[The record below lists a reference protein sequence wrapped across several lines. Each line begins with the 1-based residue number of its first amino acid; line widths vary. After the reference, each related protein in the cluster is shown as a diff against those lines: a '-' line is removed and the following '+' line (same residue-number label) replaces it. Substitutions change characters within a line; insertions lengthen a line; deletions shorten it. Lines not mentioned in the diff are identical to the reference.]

1 MVPITANILQPLV
14 DAFESVLKFFHDTV
28 GASWGLSIILLT
40 IVVRAALLPLAVK
53 QFRSMQAMQRIA
65 PHLKELQ
72 KKYKDDKQRL
82 QQETMKF
89 YQEHKVNPFASC
101 LPLVAQLPVFLSLFY
116 MLRKDLRHDICPDIN
131 PPSVANPKPCGQ
143 TPESQF
149 WFIHDIT
156 DKATGTVLVV
166 LLVLYVGSQ
175 LVSSLLMM
183 TATADQNQK
192 IIMLVLPFLF
202 VGFVFGFPAGLIM
215 YWITTNIWTIGQ
227 QQFLRRV
234 VGRNAPPPPPLPS
247 ELASSGKGGGGSAVA
262 VEEPTGVA
270 GFLARLSGGGAS
282 AGGSGN
288 GSNGGGSSKS
298 SGSGSG
304 SGSGGS
310 GSEESRVTKAPPPPP
325 RSRKRKRSGRRR

>member
-14 DAFESVLKFFHDTV
+14 DVFESVLKFFHDSI

-131 PPSVANPKPCGQ
+131 PETVANPKPCGQ
-143 TPESQF
+143 TDASQF

-156 DKATGTVLVV
+156 DKATGTVLIV

-202 VGFVFGFPAGLIM
+202 VGFVFRFPAGLIM

-234 VGRNAPPPPPLPS
+234 IGRNAPPPPPLPS
-247 ELASSGKGGGGSAVA
+247 ELAGGGGGSSGKKDAD
-262 VEEPTGVA
+262 EEPATGVG
-270 GFLARLSGGGAS
+270 GFLARLSGGPAP
-282 AGGSGN
+282 ATGGSGA
-288 GSNGGGSSKS
+288 GSKGSSN
-298 SGSGSG
+298 GSGSG
-304 SGSGGS
+304 K
-310 GSEESRVTKAPPPPP
+310 EESRVTKAPPPPP
-325 RSRKRKRSGRRR
+325 KARKRKRSGRRR

>member
-14 DAFESVLKFFHDTV
+14 DVFESILQFFHDTV

-53 QFRSMQAMQRIA
+53 QFRSMQGLQRIA
-65 PHLKELQ
+65 PQLKELQ
-72 KKYKDDKQRL
+72 TKYKDDKQRL

-89 YQEHKVNPFASC
+89 YSENKVNPFASC
-101 LPLVAQLPVFLSLFY
+101 LPLLAQLPVFLSLFY
-116 MLRKDLRHDICPDIN
+116 MLRKDLRIDICPNIN
-131 PPSVANPKPCGQ
+131 PPGTANPVPCGS
-143 TPESQF
+143 TPASQF
-149 WFIHDIT
+149 WFIPDIT
-156 DKATGTVLVV
+156 DKATGWVLVV

-202 VGFVFGFPAGLIM
+202 VGFIYRFPAGLIL

-234 VGRNAPPPPPLPS
+234 IGKNQTPADLAAAGLPGTGGDGGKPS
-247 ELASSGKGGGGSAVA
+247 PASGSSGGLFARFAAGAAERAGQQQPATDEAENGTAAKASGPAKKESA
-262 VEEPTGVA
+262 
-270 GFLARLSGGGAS
+270 
-282 AGGSGN
+282 
-288 GSNGGGSSKS
+288 
-298 SGSGSG
+298 
-304 SGSGGS
+304 
-310 GSEESRVTKAPPPPP
+310 RVTKAPPPPP
-325 RSRKRKRSGRRR
+325 RQRKRKRSGRRR

>member
-14 DAFESVLKFFHDTV
+14 DVFESVLKFFHDSI

-53 QFRSMQAMQRIA
+53 QFRSMQALQRIA
-65 PHLKELQ
+65 PHLKVLQ
-72 KKYKDDKQRL
+72 EKYKDDKQRL

-116 MLRKDLRHDICPDIN
+116 MLRKDLRHDICPAIN
-131 PPSVANPKPCGQ
+131 PASVANPKPCGQ
-143 TPESQF
+143 TDASQF

-156 DKATGTVLVV
+156 DKATGTVLIV
-166 LLVLYVGSQ
+166 LMVLYVGTQ

-183 TATADQNQK
+183 TATADKNQK
-192 IIMLVLPFLF
+192 MIMLFLPFMF
-202 VGFVFGFPAGLIM
+202 VVFVFRFPAGLIL

-234 VGRNAPPPPPLPS
+234 IGQGQGPTTLP
-247 ELASSGKGGGGSAVA
+247 ELPDDAGKA
-262 VEEPTGVA
+262 PTGVA
-270 GFLARLSGGGAS
+270 GGLLARLSGQQPASGG
-282 AGGSGN
+282 GGSGN
-288 GSNGGGSSKS
+288 GKAAPAE
-298 SGSGSG
+298 
-304 SGSGGS
+304 
-310 GSEESRVTKAPPPPP
+310 SEKRVSKAPPPPP
-325 RSRKRKRSGRRR
+325 RARKKKRSGRRR

>member
-14 DAFESVLKFFHDTV
+14 DVFESILTFFHDSV

-53 QFRSMQAMQRIA
+53 QFRSMQSLQRIA
-65 PHLKELQ
+65 PHLKVLQ
-72 KKYKDDKQRL
+72 EKYKDDKQRL

-116 MLRKDLRHDICPDIN
+116 MLRKDLRLDICPDVN
-131 PPSVANPKPCGQ
+131 PAGTSNPVPCGS

-156 DKATGTVLVV
+156 DKATGGVLVV

-183 TATADQNQK
+183 TATADKNQK

-202 VGFVFGFPAGLIM
+202 VGFIFGFPAGLIL

-234 VGRNAPPPPPLPS
+234 IGSKQPEAPPLPDAGPAPAAA
-247 ELASSGKGGGGSAVA
+247 AS
-262 VEEPTGVA
+262 P
-270 GFLARLSGGGAS
+270 
-282 AGGSGN
+282 
-288 GSNGGGSSKS
+288 GGGSS
-298 SGSGSG
+298 
-304 SGSGGS
+304 SGGGGLFARLAAGAQGGATNGTS
-310 GSEESRVTKAPPPPP
+310 STPAEKETRVTKAPPPPP
-325 RSRKRKRSGRRR
+325 RQRKRKRSGRRR

>member
-14 DAFESVLKFFHDTV
+14 DVFESVLKFFHDSF

-53 QFRSMQAMQRIA
+53 QFRSMQALQRIA
-65 PHLKELQ
+65 PHLKVLQ
-72 KKYKDDKQRL
+72 EKYKDDKQRL

-131 PPSVANPKPCGQ
+131 PANVSNPKPCGQ
-143 TPESQF
+143 TDASQF

-166 LLVLYVGSQ
+166 LLVLYVGTQ

-183 TATADQNQK
+183 TATADKNQK
-192 IIMLVLPFLF
+192 LIMLVLPFLF

-234 VGRNAPPPPPLPS
+234 IGHGTPATTLPELPGGAAGASTAP
-247 ELASSGKGGGGSAVA
+247 ATGGGL
-262 VEEPTGVA
+262 
-270 GFLARLSGGGAS
+270 LARLSGQASGAS
-282 AGGSGN
+282 AAPAAV
-288 GSNGGGSSKS
+288 K
-298 SGSGSG
+298 
-304 SGSGGS
+304 
-310 GSEESRVTKAPPPPP
+310 EETRVSKAPPPPP
-325 RSRKRKRSGRRR
+325 RNRKKKRSGRRR

>member
-14 DAFESVLKFFHDTV
+14 DVFESVLKFFHDTL
-28 GASWGLSIILLT
+28 GSSWGLSIILLT

-53 QFRSMQAMQRIA
+53 QFRSMQALQRIA
-65 PHLKELQ
+65 PHLKVLQ
-72 KKYKDDKQRL
+72 EKYKDDKQRL

-131 PPSVANPKPCGQ
+131 PPGVANPKPCGQ
-143 TPESQF
+143 TDASQF

-156 DKATGTVLVV
+156 DKATGSVLVV
-166 LLVLYVGSQ
+166 LLVLYVGTQ

-183 TATADQNQK
+183 TATADKNQRL
-192 IIMLVLPFLF
+192 IMLVLPFLF
-202 VGFVFGFPAGLIM
+202 VGFVFRFPAGLIM

-234 VGRNAPPPPPLPS
+234 IGRGTAVSTLP
-247 ELASSGKGGGGSAVA
+247 ELPGGAAGGTAGAATGGGL
-262 VEEPTGVA
+262 
-270 GFLARLSGGGAS
+270 LARLSGQAAGAS
-282 AGGSGN
+282 ASPAAV
-288 GSNGGGSSKS
+288 K
-298 SGSGSG
+298 
-304 SGSGGS
+304 
-310 GSEESRVTKAPPPPP
+310 EETRVSKAPPPPP
-325 RSRKRKRSGRRR
+325 RNRKKKRSGRRR

>member
-14 DAFESVLKFFHDTV
+14 DVFESVLKFFHDSV

-40 IVVRAALLPLAVK
+40 IVVRALLLPLAVK
-53 QFRSMQAMQRIA
+53 QFRSMQALQRIA
-65 PHLKELQ
+65 PHLKVLQ
-72 KKYKDDKQRL
+72 EKYKDDKQRL

-131 PPSVANPKPCGQ
+131 PETVSNPKPCGHSS
-143 TPESQF
+143 ESAF

-156 DKATGTVLVV
+156 DKATGSTLVI

-183 TATADQNQK
+183 TATADKNQK
-192 IIMLVLPFLF
+192 MIMLVLPFFF
-202 VGFVFGFPAGLIM
+202 VAFVFNFPAGLIM

-234 VGRNAPPPPPLPS
+234 IGRNAPEPPPLPES
-247 ELASSGKGGGGSAVA
+247 AGGGAGKAAPAGAAAAGGSGGGGL
-262 VEEPTGVA
+262 
-270 GFLARLSGGGAS
+270 FARLSGAVQANS
-282 AGGSGN
+282 AGAAGNGSSSGN
-288 GSNGGGSSKS
+288 GAAQD
-298 SGSGSG
+298 
-304 SGSGGS
+304 
-310 GSEESRVTKAPPPPP
+310 ESRVTKAPPPPP
-325 RSRKRKRSGRRR
+325 KSRKKKRSGRRR

>member
-14 DAFESVLKFFHDTV
+14 DVFESILKFFHDSV

-53 QFRSMQAMQRIA
+53 QFRSMQALQRIA
-65 PHLKELQ
+65 PHLKVLQ
-72 KKYKDDKQRL
+72 EKYKDDKQRL

-116 MLRKDLRHDICPDIN
+116 MLRKDLRHDICPAIN

-143 TPESQF
+143 TPDSQF

-156 DKATGTVLVV
+156 DKATGSVLIV

-202 VGFVFGFPAGLIM
+202 VGFIFGFPAGLIM

-234 VGRNAPPPPPLPS
+234 IGSKQPEAPPLPDVGPPS
-247 ELASSGKGGGGSAVA
+247 KKPKPTGDAEPAPTGGGLFARLTHAAQSASGGGGVSSSAA
-262 VEEPTGVA
+262 TEKEA
-270 GFLARLSGGGAS
+270 
-282 AGGSGN
+282 
-288 GSNGGGSSKS
+288 
-298 SGSGSG
+298 
-304 SGSGGS
+304 
-310 GSEESRVTKAPPPPP
+310 RVTKAPPPPP
-325 RSRKRKRSGRRR
+325 RQRKRKRSGRRR

>member
-14 DAFESVLKFFHDTV
+14 DVFETVLKFFHDTF

-65 PHLKELQ
+65 PHLRVLQ
-72 KKYKDDKQRL
+72 QKYRDDKQRL
-82 QQETMKF
+82 QQETMRF

-131 PPSVANPKPCGQ
+131 PAHVSNPKPCGQ
-143 TPESQF
+143 TPASEF

-156 DKATGTVLVV
+156 DKATGTVLIV
-166 LLVLYVGSQ
+166 LLVLYVGTQ

-192 IIMLVLPFLF
+192 IIMLALPFLF
-202 VGFVFGFPAGLIM
+202 VGFVFRFPAGLIM
-215 YWITTNIWTIGQ
+215 YWITTNVWTIGQ

-234 VGRNAPPPPPLPS
+234 VGTRLAANAPPLPDLPP
-247 ELASSGKGGGGSAVA
+247 AGRGGSSSSDAGGG
-262 VEEPTGVA
+262 
-270 GFLARLSGGGAS
+270 GFLARLQQSAQQSQEKRASGGNGAANGAKAD
-282 AGGSGN
+282 AGGDRDT
-288 GSNGGGSSKS
+288 
-298 SGSGSG
+298 
-304 SGSGGS
+304 
-310 GSEESRVTKAPPPPP
+310 RVTKAPPPPP
-325 RSRKRKRSGRRR
+325 RGKKKKRSGRRR